1 MPEGVQEIGRV
12 VRGVLT
18 HYRSGEFT
26 GARLG
31 EVDHRWVES
40 MLAVDAA
47 RDARDGR
54 PWEVGRQVPLVGCCR
69 DFALVTVAALRVQ
82 GVAARIRVGFA
93 PYLVEGFACD
103 HVVVEYWDGS
113 RWVWAD
119 TQLDPGRERG
129 VDVLDL
135 PRGRDAVG
143 AAFASAAQVWSAYR
157 AGLVDAGGYGVSP
170 ESPLRGGWLVR
181 DYVLLEL
188 AHRQG
193 DEVLLWDRWGAMEQW
208 GESELVDEVA
218 ALPVAADG
226 GDGAAEE
233 ELAAWY
239 ARDGRLR
246 PRGRVYCA
254 SPSGY
259 RGWVDLVSRVGEPAV

>member
-1 MPEGVQEIGRV
+1 M
-12 VRGVLT
+12 
-18 HYRSGEFT
+18 
-26 GARLG
+26 
-31 EVDHRWVES
+31 
-40 MLAVDAA
+40 
-47 RDARDGR
+47 
-54 PWEVGRQVPLVGCCR
+54 
-69 DFALVTVAALRVQ
+69 
-82 GVAARIRVGFA
+82 
-93 PYLVEGFACD
+93 
-103 HVVVEYWDGS
+103 
-113 RWVWAD
+113 
-119 TQLDPGRERG
+119 
-129 VDVLDL
+129 DVLDL

-188 AHRQG
+188 ARRQG
-193 DEVLLWDRWGAMEQW
+193 DEVLLWDRWG
-208 GESELVDEVA
+208 ESELVDEVA
-218 ALPVAADG
+218 ALLVAADG

-259 RGWVDLVSRVGEPAV
+259 RGWVGLVWRVGEPAV